1 MKDRPDPR
9 IQAAVARQYPIP
21 VQLELDQIGQPAQI
35 APMTPKRVV
44 RETASLYEAK
54 THLSRLVDRAAAGEE
69 IVIAKSGR
77 PRARLVPLED
87 TRPKRVPGKGKGRW
101 RVGKDF
107 DAPLPDDLI
116 EGFEGE
122 R

>member
-1 MKDRPDPR
+1 MALGHCPP
-9 IQAAVARQYPIP
+9 
-21 VQLELDQIGQPAQI
+21 LDQIGQVVQI
-35 APMTPKRVV
+35 APMPPKRVV
-44 RETASLYEAK
+44 RETVSLYEAK
-54 THLSRLVDRAAAGEE
+54 TQLSRLVDRAAAGEE

-87 TRPKRVPGKGKGRW
+87 TRPLRLPGKGRGRW

-107 DAPLPDDLI
+107 DSPLPDDLLK
-116 EGFEGE
+116 GFEGGG